1 MTVWNHKLPE
11 FYYVWAPDYARQV
24 ENEPDYKPKDR
35 ELLQAFALTT
45 NAGLIC
51 DMGCSTG
58 YICLPNG
65 SELLLLTELSNDP
78 LLRE

>member
-1 MTVWNHKLPE
+1 MPGPPTMLVRWRTN
-11 FYYVWAPDYARQV
+11 WITNQ
-24 ENEPDYKPKDR
+24 KDR

-78 LLRE
+78 LLCE

>member
-1 MTVWNHKLPE
+1 MTVWDHKLPE

-51 DMGCSTG
+51 DMGVAPDIYACRMA
-58 YICLPNG
+58 
-65 SELLLLTELSNDP
+65 LSYSS
-78 LLRE
+78 